1 MENDDNKE
9 SQYLNLYIQKQEQLL
24 QEYIRK
30 SIDLEIRS
38 MILNNAVKDI
48 SLKYEESQNQIAT
61 LNGTMDQAV
70 KGLDALTVDKQMFKE
85 RVEQYEAKISQLE
98 KELSETMVQK
108 NQLGNELASI
118 KNNVDEYKRS
128 SEESRRELQRQTEE
142 LNNVYREME
151 ELRAIKGSD
160 SKKAAKKASIDEF

>member
-1 MENDDNKE
+1 MC
-9 SQYLNLYIQKQEQLL
+9 S
-24 QEYIRK
+24 
-30 SIDLEIRS
+30 SDL
-38 MILNNAVKDI
+38 
-48 SLKYEESQNQIAT
+48 
-61 LNGTMDQAV
+61 
-70 KGLDALTVDKQMFKE
+70 
-85 RVEQYEAKISQLE
+85 KISQLE

-160 SKKAAKKASIDEF
+160 SKKAAKRIPPVDEF